1 MKLSFSTLSCP
12 DWSWT
17 RVLDEAQRL
26 GYAGIE
32 VRGADGEM
40 ILPKATPF
48 LPENIEATK
57 TELIRRGL
65 VITDLGSSVAFH
77 DEEKWETFLQ
87 EGKDFIDLAA
97 RLGVPYVRVFGDK
110 VPDRTKTAETIA
122 RIVKGYRAL
131 CDHIG
136 DRDVMILQETHGDF
150 PDLDLLR
157 PVFEGVSDPRLGLL
171 WDIEHVFKKYGTDA
185 SAFVTWAAPHIRHVH
200 IKDTKTQPDGSFKL
214 CMIGEGDVPIA
225 QDIALLRGIGYD
237 GFLSLEWEKKWVPHL
252 EEPEVVVPMYAT
264 FMRNLLG
271 NHG

>member
-40 ILPKATPF
+40 ILPKAKPF

-57 TELIRRGL
+57 AELVRRGL

-77 DEEKWETFLQ
+77 DEEKWESFLQ

-97 RLGVPYVRVFGDK
+97 RLGVRYVRVFGDK
-110 VPDRTKTAETIA
+110 VPDRTKTAETIS

-131 CDHIG
+131 CDYIG
-136 DRDVMILQETHGDF
+136 DRDVKIG
-150 PDLDLLR
+150 R
-157 PVFEGVSDPRLGLL
+157 A
-171 WDIEHVFKKYGTDA
+171 HV
-185 SAFVTWAAPHIRHVH
+185 
-200 IKDTKTQPDGSFKL
+200 
-214 CMIGEGDVPIA
+214 
-225 QDIALLRGIGYD
+225 
-237 GFLSLEWEKKWVPHL
+237 
-252 EEPEVVVPMYAT
+252 
-264 FMRNLLG
+264 
-271 NHG
+271 